1 LARPIAVEAADALG
15 KLAGASHDPTVWT
28 AYEFMLDAVDALDE
42 DVVGHALRALDA
54 VEDEATPELPFEVAK
69 KEG

>member
-1 LARPIAVEAADALG
+1 
-15 KLAGASHDPTVWT
+15 
-28 AYEFMLDAVDALDE
+28 
-42 DVVGHALRALDA
+42 VVGHALRALDA